1 MITLYRIHEIPS
13 FLSFT
18 KHVLQFTLTE
28 YLKYNNNR
36 LNLSRRARQEFR
48 RGKPQQRNGS
58 AQLQVAGGEG
68 EVRGTGGQGPA
79 AGPATGTAPSAHD
92 GLPGHQRSRDDES
105 KSCHLSALLMQ
116 NRTSGS
122 RISSNPDFSKHLG
135 ERPARHLPAS
145 GVRGVACCRG
155 PHGIVAS
162 WVLHRLLC
170 PFSS

>member
-79 AGPATGTAPSAHD
+79 AGPAMGTAPSAHD
-92 GLPGHQRSRDDES
+92 GLPGH
-105 KSCHLSALLMQ
+105 
-116 NRTSGS
+116 
-122 RISSNPDFSKHLG
+122 
-135 ERPARHLPAS
+135 
-145 GVRGVACCRG
+145 
-155 PHGIVAS
+155 
-162 WVLHRLLC
+162 
-170 PFSS
+170 